1 MLAFDLAAQQLY
13 LRAKKGGSACYCRE
27 ISDPRT

>member
-1 MLAFDLAAQQLY
+1 MLAFDLAAQRLY
-13 LRAKKGGSACYCRE
+13 LRSKKGGSACYCRE